1 MGQCEKN
8 KPKNNKNARKEN
20 IPSSKVQEIPLKQI
34 IEENFP
40 NMKKEMPIIIQKAYQ
55 RDLTR
60 KKKSPHH
67 TVIKIL
73 NAQNKDRIL
82 KAV

>member
-1 MGQCEKN
+1 
-8 KPKNNKNARKEN
+8 
-20 IPSSKVQEIPLKQI
+20 
-34 IEENFP
+34 
-40 NMKKEMPIIIQKAYQ
+40 MKKEMPIIIQKAYQ